1 MREGYDGVVKEG
13 VSKLSEVYVRIGRMV
28 IVLTGIVGWVRTA
41 VVLWTSVMVWIALV
55 EGAASMEV
63 PSSGVGGAFASP
75 GLNFGSK
82 VMG

>member
-1 MREGYDGVVKEG
+1 M
-13 VSKLSEVYVRIGRMV
+13 
-28 IVLTGIVGWVRTA
+28 
-41 VVLWTSVMVWIALV
+41 VLWTSVLVWIALV

-63 PSSGVGGAFASP
+63 PSSNVGGAFASP